1 MAFTPRLT
9 ALRGRGGGAPTL
21 LPIAAGD
28 AVRTGGV
35 DGLESGRGILE
46 GVCDRSIIVGGEIR
60 MDERSGGA
68 GKSEEVLA
76 WTGVSWT
83 GGKVATEEVSTWTGV
98 SWTGGK
104 VATDEGTVVVVEVI
118 EGKVVEET
126 GTVVVVGEMVFIFV
140 EFSLLA
146 LG

>member
-1 MAFTPRLT
+1 
-9 ALRGRGGGAPTL
+9 
-21 LPIAAGD
+21 
-28 AVRTGGV
+28 
-35 DGLESGRGILE
+35 
-46 GVCDRSIIVGGEIR
+46 

-126 GTVVVVGEMVFIFV
+126 GIVVVVGEMVFIFV

-146 LG
+146 LGRDGVFVGFRFLFGSGGGTTAVGWSRCGSVLGDFLCS